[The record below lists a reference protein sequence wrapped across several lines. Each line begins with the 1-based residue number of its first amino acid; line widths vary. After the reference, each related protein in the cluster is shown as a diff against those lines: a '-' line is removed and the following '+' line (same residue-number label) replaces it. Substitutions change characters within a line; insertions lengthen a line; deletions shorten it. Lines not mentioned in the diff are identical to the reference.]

1 MEQESPAVL
10 QEGDELSAGVTVRGQ
25 SKTDAQ
31 ALALAKPLLSEW
43 HGQQLSILP
52 LGCHFQSSDIVSP
65 KTNGEFSVTRTLK
78 VVADEDP

>member
-1 MEQESPAVL
+1 MADESPAVL
-10 QEGDELSAGVTVRGQ
+10 QEGDELSAGITVRGQ

-31 ALALAKPLLSEW
+31 ALALARPRLSEW
-43 HGQQLSILP
+43 QGQMVSVLP

-65 KTNGEFSVTRTLK
+65 KTNGEFSVMRTVK